1 MNTEF
6 SAFQVREEAD
16 GTFSRHL
23 VRRTT
28 ADLPAGDV
36 LVRVAFSALNYK
48 DALSASGHKGI
59 TRKFPHTPGIDAAGT
74 VVESTVP
81 EFQPGQAVIVTS
93 FDLGMNTSGGF
104 AEYIRVPA
112 GWVVPLPEGLSLA
125 ESMILGTGGFTAALA
140 LWKLERNGLQPDH
153 GPVLVTGASGGVG
166 SVAVALLHRAGYRV
180 IASSGKAEAHDL
192 LRRLGAD
199 EIVDR
204 AAVDDQT
211 GKALLPPRWAAAI
224 DTVGGN
230 TLSTAIKACRPEGSV
245 ALIGLVADNKFT
257 STVYPFL
264 IRGVNVLGIETA
276 TTDIHLR
283 HELWRRLA
291 QEWRLPDLEG
301 LTTYIGLTD
310 LNDYIDLI
318 LQGQTQGR
326 VVLRLAE

>member
-16 GTFSRHL
+16 STFSRHL

-125 ESMILGTGGFTAALA
+125 EA
-140 LWKLERNGLQPDH
+140 
-153 GPVLVTGASGGVG
+153 
-166 SVAVALLHRAGYRV
+166 
-180 IASSGKAEAHDL
+180 
-192 LRRLGAD
+192 
-199 EIVDR
+199 
-204 AAVDDQT
+204 
-211 GKALLPPRWAAAI
+211 
-224 DTVGGN
+224 
-230 TLSTAIKACRPEGSV
+230 
-245 ALIGLVADNKFT
+245 
-257 STVYPFL
+257 
-264 IRGVNVLGIETA
+264 
-276 TTDIHLR
+276 
-283 HELWRRLA
+283 
-291 QEWRLPDLEG
+291 
-301 LTTYIGLTD
+301 
-310 LNDYIDLI
+310 
-318 LQGQTQGR
+318 
-326 VVLRLAE
+326 